1 MEIVLTP
8 EQEARLAELAARQG
22 RRTNDLVQEALARYL
37 EDDAHFVAAVIKG
50 LASLDRGE
58 FVTHAEVGRRVDRL
72 LES

>member
-1 MEIVLTP
+1 MEIILAP
-8 EQEARLAELAARQG
+8 EQEAKLAELTARQG
-22 RRTNDLVQEALARYL
+22 RRTDDLVQEALTRYL
-37 EDDAHFVAAVIKG
+37 EDDAQFVAAVIKG

>member
-8 EQEARLAELAARQG
+8 EQEVKLAELAARQG

>member
-1 MEIVLTP
+1 MEIILTP
-8 EQEARLAELAARQG
+8 EQAARLAELATRQG

-37 EDDAHFVAAVIKG
+37 EDDSRFVDAVIKG

-58 FVTHAEVGRRVDRL
+58 FLTHAEVGRRVDRL